1 MGQWLSERLGQPF
14 VIDNRPGGGENIATE
29 AVVRSSPDGYTIL
42 LITGTNAINTTLY
55 EKLRFNFNR
64 DIAPVAGIA
73 RAPELMMANLSVPAK
88 TVPEFIAY
96 AKANPS
102 KLNMASAGIGTPSH
116 VAGELFKMMTGV
128 ETVHVPYRGVAPAL
142 TDLIGG
148 QVQVM
153 FGGLASSI
161 GHIKAGRLRALA
173 VTTATRS
180 DALPDIPTVGEFLSG
195 YEASIWYGV
204 GVPTGTPAEIIG
216 KLNQE
221 VNAALADP
229 KVKARLA
236 DLGGTVLA
244 GSPAD
249 FGKLILEE
257 TQKWGKVVKFAG
269 IKAE

>member
-1 MGQWLSERLGQPF
+1 E
-14 VIDNRPGGGENIATE
+14 
-29 AVVRSSPDGYTIL
+29 
-42 LITGTNAINTTLY
+42 
-55 EKLRFNFNR
+55 
-64 DIAPVAGIA
+64 
-73 RAPELMMANLSVPAK
+73 
-88 TVPEFIAY
+88 
-96 AKANPS
+96 
-102 KLNMASAGIGTPSH
+102 
-116 VAGELFKMMTGV
+116 
-128 ETVHVPYRGVAPAL
+128 
-142 TDLIGG
+142 
-148 QVQVM
+148 VQVM

-244 GSPAD
+244 GSPPD
-249 FGKLILEE
+249 FGKLIAEE
-257 TQKWGKVVKFAG
+257 TEKWGKVVKFAG